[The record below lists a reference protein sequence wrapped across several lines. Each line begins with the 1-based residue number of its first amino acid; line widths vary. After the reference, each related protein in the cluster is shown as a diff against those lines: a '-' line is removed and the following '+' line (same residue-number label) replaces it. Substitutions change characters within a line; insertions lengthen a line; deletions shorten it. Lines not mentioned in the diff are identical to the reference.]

1 MKVLA
6 IVLTLVGIGATAP
19 LNAQVIARNPTND
32 RVVSTSGSWRVWGR
46 DSYGNTVYERTTRDR
61 NGNIVIQRARRDRYG
76 NMSVYSTRTVRDD
89 RYRRDCDYN
98 RSTNSVGDII
108 FGRSNDRVCDD
119 EYSREDGGWY
129 QVGRGRDNNSIYERR
144 TRDRNGNL
152 IIQRARRNSN
162 GRLTIFS
169 TRMANSNDRQWK
181 KDRKDD
187 RRDDRWD
194 RKNDRRDDHRDRN
207 GRDRDSDDDRGRG
220 RGRGNN

>member
-6 IVLTLVGIGATAP
+6 IVLALAGIGAAAP
-19 LNAQVIARNPTND
+19 LNAQMRNPAGD
-32 RVVSTSGSWRVWGR
+32 LGVSVNGSWQVVGR
-46 DSYGNTVYERTTRDR
+46 DSYGNTVYERSTRDR
-61 NGNIVIQRARRDRYG
+61 NGNIVIQRARRDRNG
-76 NMSVYSTRTVRDD
+76 NMSVISTRTVRRDD
-89 RYRRDCDYN
+89 RSRRNCDYN

-162 GRLTIFS
+162 GRLTIFM
-169 TRMANSNDRQWK
+169 TRRANSNDRQWK
-181 KDRKDD
+181 RDRKHD
-187 RRDDRWD
+187 RRDDGRWD
-194 RKNDRRDDHRDRN
+194 RKRN
-207 GRDRDSDDDRGRG
+207 DRDSDDDRRRG